1 MVKLARRGSEDS
13 RRWRG
18 GGDALTAV
26 TFDFT
31 HTLVHSPHL
40 AEIYSEV
47 LRRHGL
53 VARVR
58 DVEREIRT
66 VWREFSC
73 LADPWRDRFTAHPRG
88 ARGWWYRFLVRLCE
102 SLELD
107 EPSRFAGAEL
117 YDRFVQAE
125 SWEVFPDVVPTL
137 ESLRGRGLRL
147 GLVSNWDH
155 RLPRVLANLGL
166 DRHFEAVEYSSGC
179 GIEKPH
185 PGIFQRCLASLKV
198 LPAHAL
204 HVGDSAV
211 EDVEGALA
219 VGMRAM
225 RVDRLDMRSHLG
237 EIIAPMLD
245 GRSGVSDG

>member
-1 MVKLARRGSEDS
+1 MIKSVKSDSEDT
-13 RRWRG
+13 RRWWG
-18 GGDALTAV
+18 GGGLAAV

-31 HTLVHSPHL
+31 HTLAHSPRL
-40 AEIYSEV
+40 AEIYREV
-47 LRRHGL
+47 LHRHGL

-58 DVEREIRT
+58 DLDREIRR
-66 VWREFSC
+66 VWQEYSC

-102 SLELD
+102 RLEIG

-117 YDRFVQAE
+117 YDRFIRADA
-125 SWEVFPDVVPTL
+125 WEVYPDVVPTL
-137 ESLRGRGLRL
+137 ESLRERGLRL
-147 GLVSNWDH
+147 GLVSNWDS
-155 RLPRVLANLGL
+155 RLPRLLTNLGL
-166 DRHFEAVEYSSGC
+166 ERFFEAVEYSSGC

-185 PGIFQRCLASLKV
+185 PGIFQRCLASLEV
-198 LPAHAL
+198 LPAQAL

-225 RVDRLDMRSHLG
+225 RLDRRDSRVDLG
-237 EIIAPMLD
+237 SIIAPMLERSHD
-245 GRSGVSDG
+245 GA